1 MELTWWQELLIDMSI
16 CIPTCC
22 CFCLL
27 VDYLR
32 DKRSARR
39 KQASFKAIVE
49 QMDKLHTDLQSRGEL
64 QGDNEFVK
72 NLP

>member
-22 CFCLL
+22 AVCCL

-32 DKRSARR
+32 DKRRARAKR
-39 KQASFKAIVE
+39 ASFKAIVE
-49 QMDKLHTDLQSRGEL
+49 QIDKLHLHGEL
-64 QGDNEFVK
+64 QGDNKFEK

>member
-22 CFCLL
+22 CFCLF
-27 VDYLR
+27 VDHLR
-32 DKRSARR
+32 DKRRARAKR
-39 KQASFKAIVE
+39 ASFKAIVE
-49 QMDKLHTDLQSRGEL
+49 QIDKLHLQGEL
-64 QGDNEFVK
+64 QGDNEFEK